1 MKRIEKVLLIQ
12 PGMRIAT
19 SGQRIVYPPMGI
31 MYLAAVLEKKGLE
44 VKILDCQTE
53 GLDRD
58 APMRDGHVE
67 VGIPLEEVGARI
79 EAFEP
84 DMVGIS
90 CNFSV
95 MVNSMNETACLAKEL
110 CPSAVIVVGGNHPT
124 SMPGEVMEN
133 EAIDF
138 VLMGEAEESLPALIE
153 AIEKERSACD
163 GGCGNC
169 TCGEDAEGDVEREEE
184 GEGGS
189 GKGKTEGNTRGK
201 TQGAAKGSDKDRAG
215 DRGAGEGSSAGHG
228 HERPA
233 YAGVSGLV
241 WREDGRLVINPQGPF
256 IKDLDTLPF
265 PAWHLF
271 PYEKYSRNYEPRT
284 VTWGEPQAMPTVLTT
299 RGCAGRCVFCSVHR
313 TMGRKFRARRLDEV
327 FREISFLI
335 ERYGIKKLMII
346 DDNFTHD
353 RARAKEFCREFK
365 RRGFDIE
372 IHFMVLAL
380 WCMDEELIDE
390 LVDIGCVSMGFAIES
405 GVQDVLTKVVK
416 KPLNLER
423 AMEVLRYAR
432 KRGVHLT
439 GTFVIGLPGETKED
453 IRRSLYMANYSG
465 LFDSREVYIATP
477 LPGSELFE
485 RCRDEGLFAEG
496 FSYDRVEVVK
506 PNIRTRDFSPR
517 YIETIV
523 EADRTHHLIKSNP
536 RRAPL
541 YIRDVWR
548 RKRPIF
554 MNVLYETS
562 AMFVK
567 YDLLK
572 MKERYP

>member
-1 MKRIEKVLLIQ
+1 MKKIEKILLIQ

-31 MYLAAVLEKKGLE
+31 MYLAAVLEKRGRE
-44 VKILDCQTE
+44 VAILDCQTE

-58 APMRDGHVE
+58 APLRDNYVE
-67 VGIPLEEVGARI
+67 VGIPMDEVSKRI
-79 EAFEP
+79 RDFEP

-95 MVNSMNETACLAKEL
+95 MVGSMNETARIVKSIY
-110 CPSAVIVVGGNHPT
+110 PDSPVVVGGNHPT
-124 SMPGEVMEN
+124 SMPEEVMEN
-133 EAIDF
+133 PAIDF
-138 VLMGEAEESLPALIE
+138 VLMGEAEESLPALID
-153 AIEKERSACD
+153 AIEREDGRCGDGESCD
-163 GGCGNC
+163 NC
-169 TCGEDAEGDVEREEE
+169 TCKEGKD
-184 GEGGS
+184 GEGKKDMEEAGA
-189 GKGKTEGNTRGK
+189 
-201 TQGAAKGSDKDRAG
+201 AAKG
-215 DRGAGEGSSAGHG
+215 
-228 HERPA
+228 PA
-233 YAGVSGLV
+233 YASVPGLV
-241 WREDGRLVINPQGPF
+241 WREDGRVTVNPRGDFIN
-256 IKDLDTLPF
+256 DLDALPF

-271 PYEKYSRNYEPRT
+271 PYEKYSKNYEPRA
-284 VTWGEPQAMPTVLTT
+284 VTWGWPQAMPTVLTT

-313 TMGRKFRARRLDEV
+313 TMGRKFRARCLEEV
-327 FREISFLI
+327 FREIDFLV
-335 ERYGIKKLMII
+335 ENYGIKKLMII

-353 RARAKEFCREFK
+353 RKRAKEFCRGFR
-365 RRGFDIE
+365 RRGYDLE

-390 LVDIGCVSMGFAIES
+390 LVEMGCVSMGFAIES
-405 GVQDVLTKVVK
+405 GVQEVLTNIVK
-416 KPLNLER
+416 KPLKLDR

-432 KRGVHLT
+432 NKGVRLT
-439 GTFVIGLPGETKED
+439 GTFVIGLPGETKDD

-485 RCRDEGLFAEG
+485 RCRDEGLFADG

-506 PNIRTRDFSPR
+506 PNIKTRDFTPE

-523 EADRTHHLIKSNP
+523 EADRTHHLIRSDP
-536 RRAPL
+536 MRAL
-541 YIRDVWR
+541 RYIGDVWR

-554 MNVLYETS
+554 MNVLLETS

-567 YDLLK
+567 YDILGL
-572 MKERYP
+572 KERYP

>member
-1 MKRIEKVLLIQ
+1 MKRIRKILLIQ

-31 MYLAAVLEKKGLE
+31 MYLAAVLENKGHE

-58 APMRDGHVE
+58 APLRDGYVE

-79 EAFEP
+79 EEFGP

-124 SMPGEVMEN
+124 SMPEEVMEN
-133 EAIDF
+133 GAIDF

-153 AIEKERSACD
+153 AMEKERSACD
-163 GGCGNC
+163 GGCGDC
-169 TCGEDAEGDVEREEE
+169 TCGRDNE
-184 GEGGS
+184 GS
-189 GKGKTEGNTRGK
+189 GQREDGGDEEDMTKGPGHEGK
-201 TQGAAKGSDKDRAG
+201 
-215 DRGAGEGSSAGHG
+215 AGHG
-228 HERPA
+228 HEGPA
-233 YAGVSGLV
+233 YADVSGLV
-241 WREDGRLVINPQGPF
+241 WREGERLVINPQGPF
-256 IKDLDTLPF
+256 IKDLDSLPF

-327 FREISFLI
+327 FREIDFLI
-335 ERYGIKKLMII
+335 DRYGIKKLMII

-390 LVDIGCVSMGFAIES
+390 LVEIGCVSMGFAIES
-405 GVQDVLTKVVK
+405 GVQDVLTNVVK

-485 RCRDEGLFAEG
+485 RCSDEGLFAEG

-506 PNIRTRDFSPR
+506 PNIRTRDFSPE

-523 EADRTHHLIKSNP
+523 EADRTHHLIKTDP
-536 RRAPL
+536 RRAPR

-572 MKERYP
+572 MKEKYP

>member
-1 MKRIEKVLLIQ
+1 MKRIRKILLIQ

-31 MYLAAVLEKKGLE
+31 MYLAAVLEKKGHE

-58 APMRDGHVE
+58 APLRDGYVE

-79 EAFEP
+79 EEFGP

-124 SMPGEVMEN
+124 SMPEEVMDN

-153 AIEKERSACD
+153 AIEKERSACYGD
-163 GGCGNC
+163 CGNC
-169 TCGEDAEGDVEREEE
+169 TCGREDEGHGDNDGN
-184 GEGGS
+184 GEGKTGS
-189 GKGKTEGNTRGK
+189 TRNSDDNYHEEKAEKGLGSEGKG
-201 TQGAAKGSDKDRAG
+201 
-215 DRGAGEGSSAGHG
+215 GHG

-233 YAGVSGLV
+233 YADVSGLV
-241 WREDGRLVINPQGPF
+241 WREGGRLVINPQGPF
-256 IKDLDTLPF
+256 IKDLDSLPF

-313 TMGRKFRARRLDEV
+313 TMGRKFRARRLGEV

-390 LVDIGCVSMGFAIES
+390 LVEIGCVSMGFAIES
-405 GVQDVLTKVVK
+405 GVQDVLTNVVK

-439 GTFVIGLPGETKED
+439 GQ
-453 IRRSLYMANYSG
+453 
-465 LFDSREVYIATP
+465 
-477 LPGSELFE
+477 
-485 RCRDEGLFAEG
+485 
-496 FSYDRVEVVK
+496 
-506 PNIRTRDFSPR
+506 
-517 YIETIV
+517 
-523 EADRTHHLIKSNP
+523 LI
-536 RRAPL
+536 
-541 YIRDVWR
+541 
-548 RKRPIF
+548 F
-554 MNVLYETS
+554 
-562 AMFVK
+562 
-567 YDLLK
+567 
-572 MKERYP
+572 